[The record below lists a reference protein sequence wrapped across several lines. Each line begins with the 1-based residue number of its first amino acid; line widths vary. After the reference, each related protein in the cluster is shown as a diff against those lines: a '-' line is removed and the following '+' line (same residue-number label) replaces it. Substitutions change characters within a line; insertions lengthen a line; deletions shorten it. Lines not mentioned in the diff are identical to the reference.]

1 MCKSYFNEVD
11 FKRGKAFSQL
21 TLMFQFFFQINII
34 TNQFTEILEDSQKNF
49 KSESSTF

>member
-21 TLMFQFFFQINII
+21 TLMFHFFFS
-34 TNQFTEILEDSQKNF
+34 NQYYHQSIHRNTGGLTEKF
-49 KSESSTF
+49 